1 MGIKKVMQNLVNEIY
16 DAIQSGRIANVKES
30 IGDIV
35 SVLKDDKNLQNEVA
49 KLLSRKD
56 ILWFNK
62 NNEDIFFAIPDE
74 QGYYSSKELDLTE
87 ELKWFTQEINSAENI
102 NWDNI
107 KYRYKKALKLLGT
120 KDVIYYNNIR
130 KVIALKH
137 QDRWR
142 YLNE

>member
-1 MGIKKVMQNLVNEIY
+1 MQNLVNEIFET
-16 DAIQSGRIANVKES
+16 IKSSRITNVKDS
-30 IGDIV
+30 IEDVV
-35 SVLKDDKNLQNEVA
+35 SMLKDDVQLQFEVE
-49 KLLSRKD
+49 KMLGKQD

-62 NNEDIFFAIPDE
+62 NNDDIFFAIPE
-74 QGYYSSKELDLTE
+74 EKNYYSSKKLDLSE
-87 ELKWFTQEINSAENI
+87 EIKWLTQEISVTENI

-130 KVIALKH
+130 EVIALKH

>member
-1 MGIKKVMQNLVNEIY
+1 MQNLVNEIFET
-16 DAIQSGRIANVKES
+16 IKSSRITNVKDS
-30 IGDIV
+30 IEDVV
-35 SVLKDDKNLQNEVA
+35 SMLKDDVQLQFEVE
-49 KLLSRKD
+49 KMLGKQD

-62 NNEDIFFAIPDE
+62 NNDDIFFAIPE
-74 QGYYSSKELDLTE
+74 EKNYYSSKKLDLSE
-87 ELKWFTQEINSAENI
+87 EINWLTHEISVTENI

-130 KVIALKH
+130 EVIALNH

>member
-1 MGIKKVMQNLVNEIY
+1 MQNMINEIY
-16 DAIQSGRIANVKES
+16 DAIQSSRIANVKDS
-30 IGDIV
+30 IDDIV
-35 SVLKDDKNLQNEVA
+35 SMFKTDEKLQNEVE
-49 KLLSRKD
+49 KRLNRQD

-62 NNEDIFFAIPDE
+62 NNEEIFFVIPE
-74 QGYYSSKELDLTE
+74 EKNYYSSKKLDLE
-87 ELKWFTQEINSAENI
+87 EEILWLTSEISTPENI

-130 KVIALKH
+130 EVISLKH